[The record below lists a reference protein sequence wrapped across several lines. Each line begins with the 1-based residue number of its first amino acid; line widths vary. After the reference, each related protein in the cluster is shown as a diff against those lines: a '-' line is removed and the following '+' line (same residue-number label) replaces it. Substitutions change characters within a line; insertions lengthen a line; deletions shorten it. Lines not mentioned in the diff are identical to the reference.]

1 MSIPSYPWLV
11 PPPLLTVPAIL
22 LLEIADNID
31 TDADIKMPALT
42 LPWYRLL
49 SPLSLPNWSLPGPSL
64 SLSPLPLE

>member
-1 MSIPSYPWLV
+1 M
-11 PPPLLTVPAIL
+11 
-22 LLEIADNID
+22 
-31 TDADIKMPALT
+31 MPALT